1 LIDGRQLINDR
12 TTLEEIY
19 RMKKSKALV
28 LAAAISASALLVSTV
43 PAHAA
48 GLDIRIGTVQPMSG
62 AGFAAYGTGLANAAA
77 FGVTSVQA
85 AMTAAGVAGS
95 CKMIAQEDSVS
106 DAPSVVREA
115 ATKLAK
121 SDKVNFIIGS
131 LTSGASLEV
140 GTVTAAASGVIGIA
154 SAASSPALTTF
165 KDNDTLFRTYPSDLL
180 QAVALVKAVSKA
192 YGATSW
198 VTVGAINNSFGTGL
212 ATAFK
217 KAWIKNGGHIG
228 GTVLWNAGAASYDS
242 EAAALVKTKR
252 SAFVF
257 VDYPDSFAKLAPAL
271 ARTKKWDPTTTFMTE
286 AFNDDSAVKTVGASL
301 MNGIRGTSAKTNGT
315 DSAGWNAA
323 FVKAYPKNPGT
334 FVDGSGFDAAVLS
347 CLAGI
352 SATST
357 SSKALAKALRNVGG
371 VNGGAAYSWDQ
382 LTAAVKDV
390 AAGKPVTYNGVWGYT
405 KFDKA
410 GDPLGGAFEVW
421 SIKNGVI
428 LHDSTQDVQF

>member
-1 LIDGRQLINDR
+1 
-12 TTLEEIY
+12 
-19 RMKKSKALV
+19 MKKNKSLV
-28 LAAAISASALLVSTV
+28 LATVAVAAAALFVSTV
-43 PAHAA
+43 PANAA
-48 GLDIRIGTVQPMSG
+48 GVDVRVGTVQPMSG

-77 FGVTSVQA
+77 FGVASVQA

-140 GTVTAAASGVIGIA
+140 GTVTAATSGVIGIA
-154 SAASSPALTTF
+154 SAASSPSLTTF

-180 QAVALVKAVSKA
+180 QAVALVKAISKS
-192 YGATSW
+192 YGNTSW

-217 KAWIKNGGHIG
+217 RAWIKNGGHIG

-252 SAFVF
+252 NAFVF
-257 VDYPDSFAKLAPAL
+257 IDYPDSFAKLAPAL
-271 ARTKKWDPTTTFMTE
+271 ARTKKWDPATTFMTE
-286 AFNDDSAVKTVGASL
+286 AFNDDSALATVGASL

-315 DSAGWNAA
+315 DAAGWKKA
-323 FVKAYPKNPGT
+323 FTEAYPKNPGT
-334 FVDGSGFDAAVLS
+334 FVDGSGFDAAVLA

-352 SATST
+352 SAGNTTS
-357 SSKALAKALRNVGG
+357 KGLARGLRNVGG
-371 VNGGAAYSWDQ
+371 VNGGTSYSWKE

-390 AAGKPVTYNGVWGYT
+390 AAGKPVTYSGVWGYT

-410 GDPLGGAFEVW
+410 GDPMGGAFEVW

-428 LHDSTQDVQF
+428 LHDSKTDVQF

>member
-1 LIDGRQLINDR
+1 
-12 TTLEEIY
+12 
-19 RMKKSKALV
+19 MKKNKSLV
-28 LAAAISASALLVSTV
+28 FATVAVAAAALFVSTV
-43 PAHAA
+43 PANAA
-48 GLDIRIGTVQPMSG
+48 GVDIRVGTVQPMSG

-140 GTVTAAASGVIGIA
+140 GTVTAATSGVIGIA

-180 QAVALVKAVSKA
+180 QAVALVKAVSKS
-192 YGATSW
+192 YGNTSW

-217 KAWIKNGGHIG
+217 RAWIKNGGHVG

-242 EAAALVKTKR
+242 EAAALVKTKHN
-252 SAFVF
+252 AFVF

-271 ARTKKWDPTTTFMTE
+271 ARTKKWDPAITFMTE
-286 AFNDDSAVKTVGASL
+286 AFNDDSAVATVGASL

-315 DSAGWNAA
+315 DASGWKSAFTA
-323 FVKAYPKNPGT
+323 AYPKNPGT
-334 FVDGSGFDAAVLS
+334 FVDGSGFDAAVLA

-352 SATST
+352 SAGNTTS
-357 SSKALAKALRNVGG
+357 KGLAKGLRNVGG
-371 VNGGAAYSWDQ
+371 VNGGTAYSWKE

-390 AAGKPVTYNGVWGYT
+390 AAGKPITYNGVWGYT

-410 GDPLGGAFEVW
+410 GDPMGGAFEVW

-428 LHDSTQDVQF
+428 LHDSKTDVQF

>member
-1 LIDGRQLINDR
+1 
-12 TTLEEIY
+12 
-19 RMKKSKALV
+19 MKKNKSLV
-28 LAAAISASALLVSTV
+28 LATVAVAAAALFVSTV
-43 PAHAA
+43 PANAA
-48 GLDIRIGTVQPMSG
+48 GVDIRVGTVQPMSG

-140 GTVTAAASGVIGIA
+140 GTVTAATSGVIGIA
-154 SAASSPALTTF
+154 SAASSPSLTTF

-180 QAVALVKAVSKA
+180 QAVALVKAISKA
-192 YGATSW
+192 YGNNSW

-217 KAWIKNGGHIG
+217 RAWIKNGGHIG

-252 SAFVF
+252 NAFVF

-271 ARTKKWDPTTTFMTE
+271 ARTKKWDPATTFMTE
-286 AFNDDSAVKTVGASL
+286 AFNDDSALATVGASL

-315 DSAGWNAA
+315 DAAGWKTAFNA
-323 FVKAYPKNPGT
+323 AYPKNPGT
-334 FVDGSGFDAAVLS
+334 FVDGSGFDAAVLA

-352 SATST
+352 SAGNTTS
-357 SSKALAKALRNVGG
+357 KGLAKGLRNVGG
-371 VNGGAAYSWDQ
+371 VNGGTSYSWKE

-390 AAGKPVTYNGVWGYT
+390 AAGKPITYSGVWGYT

-410 GDPLGGAFEVW
+410 GDPMGGAFEVW

-428 LHDSTQDVQF
+428 LHDSKLDVQF

>member
-1 LIDGRQLINDR
+1 MES
-12 TTLEEIY
+12 TLEESST
-19 RMKKSKALV
+19 MKRNRALV
-28 LAAAISASALLVSTV
+28 LAAAITASALLVSTV
-43 PAHAA
+43 PANAA
-48 GLDIRIGTVQPMSG
+48 GVDIRVGSIQPMSG

-77 FGVTSVQA
+77 YGVTSVQA
-85 AMTAAGVAGS
+85 AMTAAGVGGS

-106 DAPSVVREA
+106 DAPSIVREA
-115 ATKLAK
+115 ATKLVK

-131 LTSGASLEV
+131 LTSGASLEI
-140 GTVTAAASGVIGIA
+140 GTITATASGVIAIA
-154 SAASSPALTTF
+154 SAASSPTLTTF
-165 KDNDTLFRTYPSDLL
+165 KDNDTLFRTYPSDIL

-192 YGATSW
+192 YGNTSW

-217 KAWIKNGGHIG
+217 RAWIKNGGHIG

-257 VDYPDSFAKLAPAL
+257 VDYPDSFAKMAPAL
-271 ARTKKWDPTTTFMTE
+271 ARTKKWDPATTFMTE
-286 AFNDDSAVKTVGASL
+286 AFNDASALKTVGATL

-315 DSAGWNAA
+315 DAAGWKTA
-323 FVKAYPKNPGT
+323 FTAAYPKNPGT
-334 FVDGSGFDAAVLS
+334 FVDGSGFDAAVLA

-352 SATST
+352 SAGATTSR
-357 SSKALAKALRNVGG
+357 ALAKGLRNVGG
-371 VNGGAAYSWDQ
+371 VNGGTAYSWKE

-390 AAGKPVTYNGVWGYT
+390 AAGKSITYNGVWGYT

-410 GDPLGGAFEVW
+410 GDPMGGAFEVW
-421 SIKNGVI
+421 SVKDGV
-428 LHDSTQDVQF
+428 LSKDPTQDVKF

>member
-1 LIDGRQLINDR
+1 
-12 TTLEEIY
+12 
-19 RMKKSKALV
+19 MKRNKS
-28 LAAAISASALLVSTV
+28 LAFAVAVVAASALFVTAV
-43 PAHAA
+43 PANAA
-48 GLDIRIGTVQPMSG
+48 GVDLRIGTVQPMSG

-85 AMTAAGVAGS
+85 AMTANGVAGS

-115 ATKLAK
+115 ATKLVK
-121 SDKVNFIIGS
+121 SDKVNVIIGS

-140 GTVTAAASGVIGIA
+140 GTVVASSTGVVAIA
-154 SAASSPALTTF
+154 SAASSPSLTTF

-192 YGATSW
+192 YGNNSW

-217 KAWIKNGGHIG
+217 RAWIKNGGHIG

-242 EAAALVKTKR
+242 EAAALVKTKHN
-252 SAFVF
+252 AFVF
-257 VDYPDSFAKLAPAL
+257 VDYPDSFAKMAPAL
-271 ARTKKWDPTTTFMTE
+271 ARTKKWDQAATFMTE
-286 AFNDDSAVKTVGASL
+286 AFNDDSAIATVGASL

-315 DSAGWNAA
+315 DAAGWKTA
-323 FVKAYPKNPGT
+323 FTAAYPKNPGT
-334 FVDGSGFDAAVLS
+334 FVDGSGFDAAVLA

-352 SATST
+352 SAGGTSA
-357 SSKALAKALRNVGG
+357 KALAKGLRNVGG
-371 VNGGAAYSWDQ
+371 VNGGTAYSWKE
-382 LTAAVKDV
+382 LNAAVKDV

-410 GDPLGGAFEVW
+410 GDPMGGAFEVW
-421 SIKNGVI
+421 SVKSGVI
-428 LHDSTQDVQF
+428 IHDSKQDVQF

>member
-1 LIDGRQLINDR
+1 MN
-12 TTLEEIY
+12 
-19 RMKKSKALV
+19 KKRGAIVASAALAITA
-28 LAAAISASALLVSTV
+28 LFTSSLPASAAAV
-43 PAHAA
+43 
-48 GLDIRIGTVQPMSG
+48 DIRIGTVQPMTG

-77 FGVTSVQA
+77 FGVTSVTT

-106 DAPSVVREA
+106 DAPSVATEA
-115 ATKLAK
+115 ATKLVK
-121 SDKVNFIIGS
+121 SDKVNFIVGS
-131 LTSGASLEV
+131 LTSGASLAI
-140 GTVTAAASGVIGIA
+140 GAVTAASTGTLAIA

-180 QAVALVKAVSKA
+180 QAQALVKAISTA
-192 YGATSW
+192 YSPTAW

-217 KAWIKNGGHIG
+217 KAWLAQGGHIG

-252 SAFVF
+252 DAFVF

-271 ARTKKWDPTTTFMTE
+271 TRTKKWDAKTTFMTE
-286 AFNDDSAVKTVGASL
+286 AFNDDSAVKTVGASF

-315 DSAGWNAA
+315 SAATWSTA
-323 FVKAYPKNPGT
+323 FKAAYPKNPGT
-334 FVDGSGFDAAVLS
+334 FVDGSGFDAAVLA

-352 SATST
+352 SAGATT
-357 SSKALAKALRNVGG
+357 AKALAKGLRNVGG
-371 VNGGAAYSWDQ
+371 NNGGTAYAWNE

-390 AAGKPVTYNGVWGYT
+390 AAGKPITYNGVWGYT

-410 GDPLGGAFEVW
+410 GDPAGGAFEVW
-421 SIKNGVI
+421 SIKDGVI
-428 LHDSTQDVQF
+428 LHNDKLDVKF

>member
-1 LIDGRQLINDR
+1 MKMNNRLI
-12 TTLEEIY
+12 
-19 RMKKSKALV
+19 
-28 LAAAISASALLVSTV
+28 LATITVAASALLVSTV
-43 PAHAA
+43 PANAA
-48 GLDIRIGTVQPMSG
+48 GVDIRVGTIQPMTG
-62 AGFAAYGTGLANAAA
+62 AGFADYGTGLANAAS
-77 FGVTSVQA
+77 FGVASVTA
-85 AMTAAGVAGS
+85 AMTAAGVSGS

-106 DAPSVVREA
+106 DAPSVVKEA

-140 GTVTAAASGVIGIA
+140 GSVTAASTGVIAIA

-180 QAVALVKAVSKA
+180 QAQALVKAISKA
-192 YGATSW
+192 YGNSSW

-212 ATAFK
+212 AKAFK
-217 KAWIKNGGHIG
+217 AAWIKNGGHIG

-252 SAFVF
+252 DAFVF
-257 VDYPDSFAKLAPAL
+257 VDYPDSFAKMAPAL
-271 ARTKKWDPTTTFMTE
+271 VRTKKWNASTTFMTE
-286 AFNDDSAVKTVGASL
+286 AFNDDSAIKTVGASL

-315 DSAGWNAA
+315 DTAGWKAA
-323 FVKAYPKNPGT
+323 FKTAFPKNPGT
-334 FVDGSGFDAAVLS
+334 FVDGSGFDAAVLA

-352 SATST
+352 SAGGTSAR
-357 SSKALAKALRNVGG
+357 SLAKGLRNVGG
-371 VNGGAAYSWDQ
+371 VNGGTAYSWNQ

-390 AAGKPVTYNGVWGYT
+390 AAGKPITFNGVWGYT

-421 SIKNGVI
+421 SVKDGVI
-428 LHDSTQDVQF
+428 LHDSKTDVQF

>member
-1 LIDGRQLINDR
+1 
-12 TTLEEIY
+12 
-19 RMKKSKALV
+19 MKKNKSLV
-28 LAAAISASALLVSTV
+28 LATVAVAAAALFVSTV
-43 PAHAA
+43 PANAA
-48 GLDIRIGTVQPMSG
+48 GVDIRVGTVQPMSG
-62 AGFAAYGTGLANAAA
+62 AGFASYGTGLANAAA
-77 FGVTSVQA
+77 FGVASVQA

-140 GTVTAAASGVIGIA
+140 GTVTAATSGVIGIA

-180 QAVALVKAVSKA
+180 QAVALVKAISKV
-192 YGATSW
+192 YGNNSW

-217 KAWIKNGGHIG
+217 RAWIKNGGHIG

-252 SAFVF
+252 NAFVF

-271 ARTKKWDPTTTFMTE
+271 ARTKKWDPATTFMTE
-286 AFNDDSAVKTVGASL
+286 AFNDDSALATVGASL

-315 DSAGWNAA
+315 DAAGWKKA
-323 FVKAYPKNPGT
+323 FNEAYPKNPGT
-334 FVDGSGFDAAVLS
+334 FVDGSGFDAAVLA

-352 SATST
+352 SAGNTTS
-357 SSKALAKALRNVGG
+357 KGLARGLRNVGG
-371 VNGGAAYSWDQ
+371 VNGGTSYSWKE

-390 AAGKPVTYNGVWGYT
+390 AAGKPVTYSGVWGYT

-410 GDPLGGAFEVW
+410 GDPMGGAFEVW
-421 SIKNGVI
+421 SVKNGVI
-428 LHDSTQDVQF
+428 LHDSKTDVQF

>member
-1 LIDGRQLINDR
+1 
-12 TTLEEIY
+12 
-19 RMKKSKALV
+19 MKKNKSLV
-28 LAAAISASALLVSTV
+28 FATVAVAAAALFVSTV
-43 PAHAA
+43 PANAA
-48 GLDIRIGTVQPMSG
+48 GVDIRVGTVQPMSG
-62 AGFAAYGTGLANAAA
+62 AGFASYGTGLANAAA

-140 GTVTAAASGVIGIA
+140 GTVTAATSGVIGIA

-192 YGATSW
+192 YGNTSW

-217 KAWIKNGGHIG
+217 RAWIKNGGHIG

-271 ARTKKWDPTTTFMTE
+271 ARTKKWDPATTFMTE
-286 AFNDDSAVKTVGASL
+286 AFNDDSALATVGASL

-315 DSAGWNAA
+315 DAAGWKTA
-323 FVKAYPKNPGT
+323 FTAAYPKNPGT
-334 FVDGSGFDAAVLS
+334 FVDGSGFDAAVLA

-352 SATST
+352 SAGNTTSRG
-357 SSKALAKALRNVGG
+357 LAKGLRNVGG
-371 VNGGAAYSWDQ
+371 VYGGTAYSWKE

-390 AAGKPVTYNGVWGYT
+390 AAGKSIAYNGVWGYT

-410 GDPLGGAFEVW
+410 GDPMGGAFEVW

-428 LHDSTQDVQF
+428 LHDSKNDIQF

>member
-1 LIDGRQLINDR
+1 MES
-12 TTLEEIY
+12 TLEESST
-19 RMKKSKALV
+19 MKRNRALV
-28 LAAAISASALLVSTV
+28 LAAAITASALLVSTV
-43 PAHAA
+43 PANAA
-48 GLDIRIGTVQPMSG
+48 GVDIRVGSIQPMSG

-77 FGVTSVQA
+77 YGVTSVQA
-85 AMTAAGVAGS
+85 AMTAAGVGGS

-106 DAPSVVREA
+106 DAPSIVREA
-115 ATKLAK
+115 ATKLVK

-131 LTSGASLEV
+131 LTSGASLEI
-140 GTVTAAASGVIGIA
+140 GTITATASGVIAIA
-154 SAASSPALTTF
+154 SAASSPTLTTF
-165 KDNDTLFRTYPSDLL
+165 KDNDTLFRTYPSDIL

-192 YGATSW
+192 YGNTSW

-217 KAWIKNGGHIG
+217 RAWIKNGGHIG

-257 VDYPDSFAKLAPAL
+257 VDYPDSFAKMAPAL
-271 ARTKKWDPTTTFMTE
+271 ARTKKWDPATTFMTE
-286 AFNDDSAVKTVGASL
+286 AFNDASALKTVGATL

-315 DSAGWNAA
+315 DAAGWKTA
-323 FVKAYPKNPGT
+323 FTAAYPKNPGT
-334 FVDGSGFDAAVLS
+334 FVDGSGFDAAVLA

-352 SATST
+352 SAGATT
-357 SSKALAKALRNVGG
+357 TRALAKGLRNVGG
-371 VNGGAAYSWDQ
+371 VNGGTAYSWKE

-390 AAGKPVTYNGVWGYT
+390 AAGKPITYNGVWGYT

-410 GDPLGGAFEVW
+410 GDPMGGAFEVW
-421 SIKNGVI
+421 SVKDGV
-428 LHDSTQDVQF
+428 LSKDPTQDVKF

>member
-1 LIDGRQLINDR
+1 
-12 TTLEEIY
+12 
-19 RMKKSKALV
+19 
-28 LAAAISASALLVSTV
+28 
-43 PAHAA
+43 
-48 GLDIRIGTVQPMSG
+48 
-62 AGFAAYGTGLANAAA
+62 
-77 FGVTSVQA
+77 
-85 AMTAAGVAGS
+85 
-95 CKMIAQEDSVS
+95 EDSVS

-154 SAASSPALTTF
+154 SAASSPSLTTF

-192 YGATSW
+192 NGNSSW

-217 KAWIKNGGHIG
+217 RAWIKNGGHIG

-242 EAAALVKTKR
+242 EAAALVKTKHD
-252 SAFVF
+252 AFVF

-271 ARTKKWDPTTTFMTE
+271 ARTKKWDAKITFMTE

-315 DSAGWNAA
+315 DAAGWKTA
-323 FVKAYPKNPGT
+323 FTKAYPKNPGT
-334 FVDGSGFDAAVLS
+334 FVDGSGFDAAVLA

-352 SATST
+352 SAGGT
-357 SSKALAKALRNVGG
+357 SSKALAKGLRNVGG
-371 VNGGAAYSWDQ
+371 VNGGTAYTWDQ

-405 KFDKA
+405 KFDRA
-410 GDPLGGAFEVW
+410 GDPMGGAFEVW
-421 SIKNGVI
+421 SIKDGVI
-428 LHDSTQDVQF
+428 LHDSKQDVQF

>member
-1 LIDGRQLINDR
+1 
-12 TTLEEIY
+12 
-19 RMKKSKALV
+19 MKKNKSLV
-28 LAAAISASALLVSTV
+28 LATVAVAAAALFVSTV
-43 PAHAA
+43 PANAA
-48 GLDIRIGTVQPMSG
+48 GVDIRVGTVQPMSG
-62 AGFAAYGTGLANAAA
+62 AGFASYGTGLANAAA

-140 GTVTAAASGVIGIA
+140 GTVTAATSGVIGIA
-154 SAASSPALTTF
+154 SAASSPSLTTF

-180 QAVALVKAVSKA
+180 QAVALVKAISKA
-192 YGATSW
+192 YGNNSW

-217 KAWIKNGGHIG
+217 RAWIKNGGHIG

-252 SAFVF
+252 NAFVF

-271 ARTKKWDPTTTFMTE
+271 ARTKKWDPATTFMTE
-286 AFNDDSAVKTVGASL
+286 AFNDDSALATVGASL

-315 DSAGWNAA
+315 DAAGWKTA
-323 FVKAYPKNPGT
+323 FTAAYPKNPGT
-334 FVDGSGFDAAVLS
+334 FVDGSGFDAAVLA

-352 SATST
+352 SAGNTTSMG
-357 SSKALAKALRNVGG
+357 LAKGLRNVGG
-371 VNGGAAYSWDQ
+371 VYGGTSYSWKE

-390 AAGKPVTYNGVWGYT
+390 AAGKPITYSGVWGYT

-410 GDPLGGAFEVW
+410 GDPMGGAFEVW

-428 LHDSTQDVQF
+428 LHDSKSDVQF